1 MEEHY
6 QLLKSI
12 VIEGSEAIKNS
23 LTLLA
28 DSDAT
33 TTSTVSIESLTDNA
47 STLTL
52 DNASLNLSNITKS
65 NFTNYLYQESPLD
78 LDKAQSAF
86 SITPADS
93 TGFFSEKLYFNL
105 EITKDMTKG
114 FMDSLL
120 INGKEVSFD
129 ESFINGN
136 SIVLTLED
144 GSTFQTTTMDI
155 TRLHADYMVKV
166 LDTIHNLLISSI
178 QDNEIEHML
187 EDLLR
192 TSSKQIKLGFN
203 TDVPFELDFLYK
215 FASQDFLNNLL
226 NEKWFTQYFDETPV
240 KNALNDLDQTPQP
253 ALPDFAIP
261 GSDSW
266 DPTLNNDI
274 SEAPRQKHWVNPLFI
289 FTKDMVAIAT
299 ETELQNHF
307 DLTQNFIKLYNPA
320 ISLADAE
327 LTINEIPPQYNPFR
341 DTSAPEFTKIIKIND
356 SFIANQTALDG
367 QLLIETNDGTFIKAD
382 TNLSS
387 TDIINKA
394 MDIHQKSIL
403 TWVSGFSDKESILDT
418 IQKLSQD
425 YPDNKLAIKYLLTSD
440 HISVADIDSLS
451 SSNTDP
457 FHSFGDKE
465 IAEIKDL
472 KYAEYNVLEQLK
484 HWTIDTNPVLP
495 AFLFG
500 TSLSLFTLHDS
511 LKEANCP

>member
-192 TSSKQIKLGFN
+192 TSSKQIKRL
-203 TDVPFELDFLYK
+203 
-215 FASQDFLNNLL
+215 
-226 NEKWFTQYFDETPV
+226 QYRC
-240 KNALNDLDQTPQP
+240 
-253 ALPDFAIP
+253 
-261 GSDSW
+261 
-266 DPTLNNDI
+266 TL
-274 SEAPRQKHWVNPLFI
+274 
-289 FTKDMVAIAT
+289 
-299 ETELQNHF
+299 
-307 DLTQNFIKLYNPA
+307 
-320 ISLADAE
+320 
-327 LTINEIPPQYNPFR
+327 
-341 DTSAPEFTKIIKIND
+341 
-356 SFIANQTALDG
+356 
-367 QLLIETNDGTFIKAD
+367 
-382 TNLSS
+382 
-387 TDIINKA
+387 
-394 MDIHQKSIL
+394 
-403 TWVSGFSDKESILDT
+403 
-418 IQKLSQD
+418 
-425 YPDNKLAIKYLLTSD
+425 
-440 HISVADIDSLS
+440 
-451 SSNTDP
+451 
-457 FHSFGDKE
+457 
-465 IAEIKDL
+465 
-472 KYAEYNVLEQLK
+472 
-484 HWTIDTNPVLP
+484 
-495 AFLFG
+495 
-500 TSLSLFTLHDS
+500 
-511 LKEANCP
+511 

>member
-1 MEEHY
+1 M
-6 QLLKSI
+6 
-12 VIEGSEAIKNS
+12 
-23 LTLLA
+23 
-28 DSDAT
+28 
-33 TTSTVSIESLTDNA
+33 
-47 STLTL
+47 
-52 DNASLNLSNITKS
+52 
-65 NFTNYLYQESPLD
+65 
-78 LDKAQSAF
+78 
-86 SITPADS
+86 
-93 TGFFSEKLYFNL
+93 
-105 EITKDMTKG
+105 
-114 FMDSLL
+114 
-120 INGKEVSFD
+120 
-129 ESFINGN
+129 
-136 SIVLTLED
+136 
-144 GSTFQTTTMDI
+144 
-155 TRLHADYMVKV
+155 
-166 LDTIHNLLISSI
+166 
-178 QDNEIEHML
+178 
-187 EDLLR
+187 
-192 TSSKQIKLGFN
+192 
-203 TDVPFELDFLYK
+203 YK

-403 TWVSGFSDKESILDT
+403 TWVSGFSDKESILGT

-511 LKEANCP
+511 LKEANSP